1 MQDSEDDEIFLG
13 RQPILDLRQHL
24 FAYELLFRNGRLDFA
39 DVGDKV
45 HATATVIV
53 NTFNGLG
60 VDAALGDRRG
70 FINVDEDFLFS
81 DTLEL
86 LPPQAV
92 VLEILE
98 DVPASEAV
106 VARCRALKAAGYQ
119 LALDDV
125 TQIRPEYRAL
135 IDLVDIIKVDV
146 SPLSRDELA
155 TLASRLAPLGK
166 QLLAEKVE
174 SQEDLEF
181 CAQHGFTLFQGYFF
195 ARPAVIAGKR
205 VDYARLALVRLLGM
219 IIGDAETTAIEDE
232 LKHEPALVVKL
243 LRMINSVGAGTTTR
257 ITSLRHAITLLGR
270 RQLQRWLQLLIFA
283 SGGNAGNGNPLL
295 TMAATRGRMMELLA
309 AELAPEDHGFADQG
323 FMTGVISLMPVV
335 FGVLIDEIIAPLNL
349 PDTVQDALCGRSG
362 RLGKL
367 LDLAEASEGEEIAGT
382 AALMDELGLN
392 ADALN
397 RAQTRAIAW
406 ATRIEDENGAV

>member
-1 MQDSEDDEIFLG
+1 MQDSDDEIFLG
-13 RQPILDLRQHL
+13 RQPILDRRQRL
-24 FAYELLFRNGRLDFA
+24 YAYELLFRNGRIDVA
-39 DVGDKV
+39 EVGDKV
-45 HATATVIV
+45 RATATVIV

-60 VDAALGDRRG
+60 VDAALGGLRG

-98 DVPASEAV
+98 DVPATPEV
-106 VARCRALKAAGYQ
+106 VARCRRLKAAGYQ

-125 TQIRPEYRAL
+125 TQIRAENREL
-135 IDLVDIIKVDV
+135 IELVDIVKVDV
-146 SPLSRDELA
+146 SPLSQDELA
-155 TLASRLAPLGK
+155 TLAARLAPLGK
-166 QLLAEKVE
+166 QLLAEKIE
-174 SQEDLEF
+174 SREDLEF
-181 CAQHGFTLFQGYFF
+181 CARHGFTLFQGYFF
-195 ARPAVIAGKR
+195 ARPAIIAGKR

-219 IIGDAETTAIEDE
+219 IIGDAETAAIEDE

-257 ITSLRHAITLLGR
+257 ITSLRHAITILGR

-283 SGGNAGNGNPLL
+283 SSGTSGGGNPLL
-295 TMAATRGRMMELLA
+295 TMAAARGRLIELLA
-309 AELAPEDHGFADQG
+309 ADLASDDPCFADQG

-335 FGVLIDEIIAPLNL
+335 FAVPIEEIVVPLNL
-349 PDTVQDALCGRSG
+349 PEAVQEALCNRAG
-362 RLGKL
+362 RLGRL
-367 LDLAEASEGEEIAGT
+367 LELAEAGERDDMVRT
-382 AALMDELGLN
+382 AALMHELDLK
-392 ADALN
+392 ASMLN

-406 ATRIEDENGAV
+406 ATRIDNENGAA

>member
-1 MQDSEDDEIFLG
+1 MQDSDEDEIFLG

-98 DVPASEAV
+98 DVPASDAV
-106 VARCRALKAAGYQ
+106 VARCRALKTAGYL

-181 CAQHGFTLFQGYFF
+181 CAKHGFTLFQGYFF

-283 SGGNAGNGNPLL
+283 SGGNSGQGNPLL
-295 TMAATRGRMMELLA
+295 TMAAARGRMMELLA
-309 AELAPEDHGFADQG
+309 AEIAPDDHGFADQG

-349 PDTVQDALCGRSG
+349 PDTVEDALCGRSG

-367 LDLAEASEGEEIAGT
+367 LDLAEASEGQEIAGT
-382 AALMDELGLN
+382 AALMDDLGLN